1 MRHVLCILMLLACQ
15 LCAGQEADSTGLP
28 QKPEIVEI
36 QLNGDSLLYQSSYNY
51 SDLRFRFTLT
61 THNAKHVLLTCYP
74 DVSYPDKTHD
84 GYFIAWQCN
93 DSCIH
98 NDTIVVNGHW
108 FFGEAYVVQVGNDKG
123 WVSSDTIYTDDY
135 LSQELLDFIYG
146 PTEDAEVEE
155 IVASATNDGISIGSL
170 TVRCPAPATLCD
182 LQGRQVRPEHTGI
195 GLLFR
200 VPRHGIYLL
209 RTQKDG
215 RQVARK
221 IAL

>member
-1 MRHVLCILMLLACQ
+1 MLLACQ

-36 QLNGDSLLYQSSYNY
+36 QLNGDSLFYQSSYNY
-51 SDLRFRFTLT
+51 LDLRSRFILK
-61 THNAKHVLLTCYP
+61 THNARHVCMRHWY
-74 DVSYPDKTHD
+74 DVSYPDKTPLCVWNLLV
-84 GYFIAWQCN
+84 YP

-98 NDTIVVNGHW
+98 NDTIVLDGYW
-108 FFGEAYVVQVGNDKG
+108 DYGEAYVVQVGNDKG

-182 LQGRQVRPEHTGI
+182 LQGRQVRLEHTGI